1 MSDRTSPRRINHK
14 EKDPL
19 AHLREDD
26 TVPKRKAFKPGRR
39 RFDDEEDEDYD

>member
-19 AHLREDD
+19 AHLREED
-26 TVPKRKAFKPGRR
+26 TPVPKRKAFKQGKR
-39 RFDDEEDEDYD
+39 RFEDDDEEYD

>member
-19 AHLREDD
+19 AHLREED
-26 TVPKRKAFKPGRR
+26 TVPKRKTFKPGKR
-39 RFDDEEDEDYD
+39 RFDDEDEEYD